1 MVSSAEIERAL
12 NTMPGVVETAAIA
25 APPPGGGPS
34 LLVIFAVLDDAGD
47 RLQACPE
54 QSRRNAMQQTIR
66 RELNPLF
73 KIHEVVVVESL
84 PRTASNK
91 VMRRILRERY
101 ARKPREPQ
109 RAGS

>member
-25 APPPGGGPS
+25 VPPPGGGPS
-34 LLVIFAVLDDAGD
+34 LLVIFAVLEDAGD

-54 QSRRNAMQQTIR
+54 TSRRDAMQQTIR

-73 KIHEVVVVESL
+73 KIHVVVVVESL

-91 VMRRILRERY
+91 VMRRVLRERY
-101 ARKPREPQ
+101 RRESREHQ
-109 RAGS
+109 RVSS